1 MHFLFMNT
9 QSSRVIVLLLF
20 IHMCICIYIYI
31 FVELQA
37 ATLRFNVAHLC
48 HLTNL
53 EDPAQSELL
62 DCILEQLPSDS
73 LWNQEDMLEKAYS
86 KKGLKRYRI
95 SKVMLDTETKETSD
109 NDKITCD
116 KNMSRKVLATLLDT
130 ETKETPDND
139 KKAVEHEFMELAS
152 NTLRRL
158 NAILKRMQACIAS
171 FKILS
176 AMMSFK
182 VDCIDKELHSE
193 NIYKALTVL
202 DKSER
207 EIMYFRPQMASDR
220 VQKMRKYEC
229 SVLIDKTTVVYVRA
243 QRIVD
248 ASYGVKSRINTW
260 ARNVEFDKCE
270 SSDEGSS
277 TE

>member
-1 MHFLFMNT
+1 
-9 QSSRVIVLLLF
+9 
-20 IHMCICIYIYI
+20 
-31 FVELQA
+31 
-37 ATLRFNVAHLC
+37 
-48 HLTNL
+48 L

-62 DCILEQLPSDS
+62 DCILEHLPSDS

-109 NDKITCD
+109 NDKIARN
-116 KNMSRKVLATLLDT
+116 KNMHRKGLATLPHL

-248 ASYGVKSRINTW
+248 ASYGVKSRIKTW